1 MKNIKITNMD
11 NGVVLII
18 SKEQFESCKTSL
30 SENTVYEY
38 TDTPISQVTMP
49 RQYGKKST
57 IEYLA
62 KLLGGMSHEF
72 NRTAII

>member
-1 MKNIKITNMD
+1 MKNVKITNMD

-38 TDTPISQVTMP
+38 TNTPITQITMP
-49 RQYGKKST
+49 RQCGKAST
-57 IEYLA
+57 VEYIA
-62 KLLGGMSHEF
+62 KILGGTSNEV
-72 NRTAII
+72 NRAAII